1 MGKTKYTPELAEAA
15 LEQLRLHGSTLKAA
29 KAIGVDRST
38 IVKWCELYPEFEPH
52 YARAKQEGI
61 DALVEDTITIG
72 DEPPPLT
79 AAGAIDNGAVQ
90 HAKLR
95 IETRRWYAERLAP
108 KRYGVLQ
115 KLELTGA
122 DGAPVQMVDETAKAA
137 RVAQLMA
144 LAQQRKDFED
154 LA

>member
-1 MGKTKYTPELAEAA
+1 MGKTKYTPELVERV
-15 LEQLRLHGSTLKAA
+15 LEELRQHGSTLKAA
-29 KAIGVDRST
+29 RACGVDRST
-38 IVKWCELYPEFEPH
+38 IVSWCELFPEFEPH
-52 YARAKQEGI
+52 YARAKQQGI
-61 DALVEDTITIG
+61 DALIEDTIEIG

-79 AAGAIDNGAVQ
+79 GAGMVDNGAVS

-115 KLELTGA
+115 KFEHTGA
-122 DGAPVQMVDETAKAA
+122 NGGPIEQSQVIITTGVPA
-137 RVAQLMA
+137 
-144 LAQQRKDFED
+144 DFDD